1 MNSLY
6 KTLETWNPRLPSAQ
20 YYTKKLHFLFRVN
33 YSKNFLKSTIYWE
46 RVNASSGMEKRDMS
60 LLGSVASK
68 TELSYPPKV
77 PQKSEMLRTII
88 FHKTF
93 KMYSLFLK
101 KKWLSGAIKV
111 GPHTQGTMNI
121 SNTNCSWESLSY
133 SGMMMFMKKMNREFS

>member
-1 MNSLY
+1 M
-6 KTLETWNPRLPSAQ
+6 ETWNPRLPSAQ
-20 YYTKKLHFLFRVN
+20 YYTKKLHFLFRLN

-46 RVNASSGMEKRDMS
+46 RMNASPGMEKRDMS
-60 LLGSVASK
+60 LLWSVAST
-68 TELSYPPKV
+68 TELSDPPKV

-101 KKWLSGAIKV
+101 KKWLSGAINI
-111 GPHTQGTMNI
+111 GPHTQRTMNI
-121 SNTNCSWESLSY
+121 SNTNWCWESLSY